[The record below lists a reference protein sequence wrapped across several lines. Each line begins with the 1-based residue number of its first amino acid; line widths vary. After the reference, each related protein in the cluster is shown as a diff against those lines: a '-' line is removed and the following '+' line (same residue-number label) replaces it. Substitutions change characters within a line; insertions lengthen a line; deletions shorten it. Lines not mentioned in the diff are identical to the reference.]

1 MPAVSRL
8 AEFFKGQAILLEYL
22 ACMLCGFILSNAFLL
37 GQLAPFGV
45 AFTAAGKK
53 ERTTAA
59 GAGALLGYIFSFHP
73 ENNTR
78 YIAAVTLAVAVKWLL
93 PPKLMQKYQRWIAP
107 GHCVQRRFAA
117 GNCVGF
123 HTGVPFVRCG
133 DLPVRIGFSGW
144 NLLFFPACG

>member
-53 ERTTAA
+53 NELRAA

-78 YIAAVTLAVAVKWLL
+78 YIAADTLAVAVKWLL

-107 GHCVQRRFAA
+107 GHCVQRRFAPGIA
-117 GNCVGF
+117 LASIRGYLLYDVVIC
-123 HTGVPFVRCG
+123 
-133 DLPVRIGFSGW
+133 LSEIGFSGW

>member
-53 ERTTAA
+53 NELR
-59 GAGALLGYIFSFHP
+59 
-73 ENNTR
+73 
-78 YIAAVTLAVAVKWLL
+78 
-93 PPKLMQKYQRWIAP
+93 PP
-107 GHCVQRRFAA
+107 
-117 GNCVGF
+117 
-123 HTGVPFVRCG
+123 VPVRCW
-133 DLPVRIGFSGW
+133 DTFFHFIRRIIPDI
-144 NLLFFPACG
+144 LRR

>member
-53 ERTTAA
+53 ERTI
-59 GAGALLGYIFSFHP
+59 L
-73 ENNTR
+73 
-78 YIAAVTLAVAVKWLL
+78 
-93 PPKLMQKYQRWIAP
+93 
-107 GHCVQRRFAA
+107 RR
-117 GNCVGF
+117 
-123 HTGVPFVRCG
+123 
-133 DLPVRIGFSGW
+133 
-144 NLLFFPACG
+144 

>member
-53 ERTTAA
+53 ERTTDVYKRQASLC
-59 GAGALLGYIFSFHP
+59 GIGNWCS
-73 ENNTR
+73 
-78 YIAAVTLAVAVKWLL
+78 L
-93 PPKLMQKYQRWIAP
+93 PPAD
-107 GHCVQRRFAA
+107 C
-117 GNCVGF
+117 
-123 HTGVPFVRCG
+123 
-133 DLPVRIGFSGW
+133 
-144 NLLFFPACG
+144 